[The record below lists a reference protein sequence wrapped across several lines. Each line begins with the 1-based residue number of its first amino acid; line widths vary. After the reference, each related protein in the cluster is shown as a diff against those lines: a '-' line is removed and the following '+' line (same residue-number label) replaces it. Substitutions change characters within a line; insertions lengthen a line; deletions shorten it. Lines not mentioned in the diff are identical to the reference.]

1 MGLTAKVLVM
11 HLESCGIRS
20 AVRVRLASSAEGLK
34 NLVSVAA
41 RLFEW
46 ADSRF
51 LNMVRFARYRSNPFV
66 SGNGISMTWPL
77 LKIF

>member
-1 MGLTAKVLVM
+1 MGLTANVLVM

-20 AVRVRLASSAEGLK
+20 AVGVRLASSAEGLK

-41 RLFEW
+41 QLLKW

-51 LNMVRFARYRSNPFV
+51 LNTARFADYRSNPFL
-66 SGNGISMTWPL
+66 SQEMGFP
-77 LKIF
+77 